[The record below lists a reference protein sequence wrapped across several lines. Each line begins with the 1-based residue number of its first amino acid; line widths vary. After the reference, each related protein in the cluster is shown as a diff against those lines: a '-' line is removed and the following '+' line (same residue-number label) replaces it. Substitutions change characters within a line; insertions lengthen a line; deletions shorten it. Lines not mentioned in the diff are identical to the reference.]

1 MRIPLLSRLLNRSV
15 TANRSN
21 LYIEAGHGSYGPLTH
36 GGFQNPATGAG
47 IPGLDRTESAFW
59 TPSWYW
65 SRQTL
70 QTLYVQSWAAAHFIN
85 IPIDDMFIRWRQWD
99 SGSDADM
106 MTEQEQRYELTDKL
120 ARTLKAARLYGT
132 GLLIVVSRDGPMDME
147 MSPEQIRTDDVSHLL
162 VFDRFSA
169 SVREWDN
176 DPLSPTYGEALTYDI
191 FPSSGQNFSVHH
203 SRVIRFDGIRPL
215 GDDGFTIYDR
225 QWGVSAIVPVIIALI
240 QDQSGA
246 SAAGHLMQMASMDV
260 VKMMGFRDA
269 LAGQQEKDDP
279 SPEALGE
286 RMNELK
292 SVYRTVFMDASD
304 EFERQAVSFAGLP
317 EMLDRMARRLAASAQ
332 IPATRFWGQS
342 PVGMNATGES
352 DMVNYAESVMA
363 MQERML
369 SAPLRRLDTLLA
381 RSAGLASAPEYTWL
395 PLTDLSEAERVQ
407 NLKTRVEALNVAINA
422 GIIDEDEARQSLDGD
437 EFLGDL
443 PGMAPGLPEVDMGML
458 TTPMPDSD
466 EV

>member
-1 MRIPLLSRLLNRSV
+1 
-15 TANRSN
+15 
-21 LYIEAGHGSYGPLTH
+21 
-36 GGFQNPATGAG
+36 
-47 IPGLDRTESAFW
+47 
-59 TPSWYW
+59 
-65 SRQTL
+65 
-70 QTLYVQSWAAAHFIN
+70 
-85 IPIDDMFIRWRQWD
+85 
-99 SGSDADM
+99 M

-304 EFERQAVSFAGLP
+304 EFERQAVSFSGLP

-363 MQERML
+363 MLERML

-443 PGMAPGLPEVDMGML
+443 PGMAPGLPEADMGML